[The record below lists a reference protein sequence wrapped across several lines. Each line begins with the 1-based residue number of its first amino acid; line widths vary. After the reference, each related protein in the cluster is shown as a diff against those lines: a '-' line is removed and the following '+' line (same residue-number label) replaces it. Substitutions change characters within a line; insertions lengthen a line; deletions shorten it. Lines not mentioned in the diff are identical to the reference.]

1 MSGSRAVAVACFVW
15 IVAATEVQSRE
26 PKSTTEL
33 QVWQVQ
39 RISNKPAVLAI
50 GETPTHV
57 DVAVGQR
64 LEVRL
69 PAMLGAG
76 LSWRMTAGI
85 PSFLRLI
92 EQRTERVS
100 ARQQDGGPELQIF
113 SFEAIGAGEGRLAFA
128 YGRPWL
134 PNETPRMQVVHTV
147 TASSS

>member
-1 MSGSRAVAVACFVW
+1 MSGSRAVAVACSVW
-15 IVAATEVQSRE
+15 IVAATGVQSHE
-26 PKSTTEL
+26 SKSTTEL

-39 RISNKPAVLAI
+39 RVSNKPAVLAI

-57 DVAVGQR
+57 DVTVGQR

-76 LSWRMTAGI
+76 LSWTVTAAI

-100 ARQQDGGPELQIF
+100 PRQQDGGPELQVF
-113 SFEAIGAGEGRLAFA
+113 SFEAIGAGEGQLAFA

-134 PNETPRMQVVHTV
+134 SNETPRMRVVHTV
-147 TASSS
+147 TARTS